1 MLSNCLNSHILK
13 LRLHFLLEKVHDLA
27 VAKSYGFK
35 NFVKLGRGRAYF
47 KNTLEERPSEKSCS
61 TSFFELENDNVQ
73 KVSILFSHVH
83 LFLVVSQLRNIP
95 GLVNKSL
102 MGSKFGFE
110 NFGSL
115 VQKPPRGEAFF
126 HLTSL

>member
-1 MLSNCLNSHILK
+1 MSLQLQT
-13 LRLHFLLEKVHDLA
+13 RM
-27 VAKSYGFK
+27 GFR
-35 NFVKLGRGRAYF
+35 FWSSWGRGRANF

-61 TSFFELENDNVQ
+61 TSFFELENDKVQ
-73 KVSILFSHVH
+73 KVFILFSHV
-83 LFLVVSQLRNIP
+83 LLYLGVSQLRNIP
-95 GLVNKSL
+95 GLFNKSL

>member
-1 MLSNCLNSHILK
+1 MSLQLQNHMGFRFWSSWGVVEQISKTPSRRGLQKYHAQ
-13 LRLHFLLEKVHDLA
+13 LL
-27 VAKSYGFK
+27 
-35 NFVKLGRGRAYF
+35 
-47 KNTLEERPSEKSCS
+47 
-61 TSFFELENDNVQ
+61 FFELENDKVQ